1 MNTVI
6 ESPDPSVADHV
17 RRYLATDGKDGYVE
31 GGMTNLLLTTL
42 GRRSG
47 RWRRTA
53 LFFTDDGGRYI
64 LVASGAALGAKRP
77 PDWYLNL
84 QATPEAHVQILGE
97 QLAVRARTARG
108 SERERLWTLMASMAP
123 VYHRHAAHSQW
134 EIPVVVLERLDEGLA
149 S

>member
-17 RRYLATDGKDGYVE
+17 RRYLATDGEDGYEE

-53 LFFTDDGGRYI
+53 LFYTEDSGRYI
-64 LVASGAALGAKRP
+64 LVASGAAPGAKRP

-84 QATPEAHVQILGE
+84 QATPEASVQILSE
-97 QLAVRARTARG
+97 RFAVRAYTARG
-108 SERERLWTLMASMAP
+108 SQRERLWTLMASLAP
-123 VYHRHAAHSQW
+123 VYYRHAAHSLW
-134 EIPVVVLERLDEGLA
+134 EIPVVILERFDEELA
-149 S
+149 P